1 MKGEE
6 QFYDFTIFKDKDSV
20 GIPSHKFLL
29 ASQSEYFAAL
39 FRNDPTA
46 SETTFENFPLD
57 VIKKCIDY
65 LYGHEIDLTGSNVQD
80 VLIFADYIS
89 LKHVIAICTDYII
102 NNIDLSNYARVIELG
117 NDLWMDKLVQA
128 GVFFVAR
135 NLMTNN
141 LRIDSVD
148 EFTTG
153 VIMKIAEQQQGQ
165 QERVT
170 IMTTEQWN
178 INRLKKVACDL
189 KRACLQAKPREEMNF
204 QARGSSVYSGRPDL
218 WGPKLAINGNI
229 SDNDYYYFHSVF
241 EMHPWLEVKLPSPV
255 LIESVT
261 IVNRKNGNQER
272 LRNVE
277 VRAGMVPVPAGFTL
291 RDVRGSGES
300 TSKKLEVNSRC
311 GYFPGPAA
319 GRFIE
324 EGHVIKFD
332 QPTLAQYITLQIL
345 EAGHLQV
352 NGLKIN
358 GGDLLN
364 INSCFQF
371 II

>member
-1 MKGEE
+1 MASRTVCCFCNNIKTYHIKGEE

-89 LKHVIAICTDYII
+89 LNDVIAICTDYII
-102 NNIDLSNYARVIELG
+102 NNIDLSDYARVIELG

-135 NLMTNN
+135 NLMTND

-148 EFTTG
+148 EFTKG
-153 VIMKIAEQQQGQ
+153 VIMEIAERQQGQ

-178 INRLKKVACDL
+178 INRLKIFLSA
-189 KRACLQAKPREEMNF
+189 P
-204 QARGSSVYSGRPDL
+204 
-218 WGPKLAINGNI
+218 
-229 SDNDYYYFHSVF
+229 

-261 IVNRKNGNQER
+261 IVNRMNACRER

-277 VRAGMVPVPAGFTL
+277 VRTGMVPVPEGFTL
-291 RDVRGSGES
+291 HEGFILYDRGDNA
-300 TSKKLEVNSRC
+300 KKLEVNSLC
-311 GYFPGPAA
+311 GYFPGPA
-319 GRFIE
+319 GGTFIK

-332 QPTLAQYITLQIL
+332 QPTLAQYITVQIL
-345 EAGHLQV
+345 EAGYLQI

-364 INSCFQF
+364 INDCFQ
-371 II
+371 